1 METKTA
7 LPLPHRA
14 SSRSLNQGYIRIPD
28 SSDSDEPS
36 TAAMK
41 MDFLARRRKG
51 FSSSSSSL
59 SPTAPTLEAPSTF
72 KVSVPRSA
80 AADATIR
87 ARYKPEGVIAM
98 PSMFHD
104 DNEDEEDDK
113 AVHDVTRGAPADP
126 SPARVEHRSTEG
138 AEVNQAQTQHYEEA
152 FATRGPHSASKTQVT
167 QDSILIVEIK
177 INARVSR

>member
-1 METKTA
+1 
-7 LPLPHRA
+7 
-14 SSRSLNQGYIRIPD
+14 
-28 SSDSDEPS
+28 
-36 TAAMK
+36 
-41 MDFLARRRKG
+41 
-51 FSSSSSSL
+51 
-59 SPTAPTLEAPSTF
+59 
-72 KVSVPRSA
+72 
-80 AADATIR
+80 
-87 ARYKPEGVIAM
+87 M

-126 SPARVEHRSTEG
+126 SPARVEHKSTEG
-138 AEVNQAQTQHYEEA
+138 GEVNQAQTQHYEEA